1 MHRLKSDEELRL
13 SPSII
18 YLYLA
23 ELNSYMD
30 CDVESEDDT
39 SIFSKVKLLPEKR
52 KSFLASR
59 KVEEITLCR

>member
-13 SPSII
+13 SLSII

-30 CDVESEDDT
+30 CDGEGADDT
-39 SIFSKVKLLPEKR
+39 SILSKVKLLPEKR